1 MRGSTAEGVLRS
13 PPRDAGAGRL
23 AKRDASRESLL
34 NTTGSADSGSLAG
47 AGSEEEREFECSSVS
62 SQDSMLDFGP
72 FRGLEGPKRLWVAAV
87 FWLLGGWAGLHRLY
101 LGDAAGAKAMLL
113 SCGRFAVGWLADG
126 FRLSEMVRAANGAK
140 EDGADRQ
147 SRTVVSVG
155 GCQGERERERER
167 VCVCVCSTSVR

>member
-1 MRGSTAEGVLRS
+1 MQQEMRGSTAEGVLRS

-72 FRGLEGPKRLWVAAV
+72 FRGLEGPKRLQSS
-87 FWLLGGWAGLHRLY
+87 GC
-101 LGDAAGAKAMLL
+101 
-113 SCGRFAVGWLADG
+113 SAVGRACTG
-126 FRLSEMVRAANGAK
+126 F
-140 EDGADRQ
+140 
-147 SRTVVSVG
+147 
-155 GCQGERERERER
+155 
-167 VCVCVCSTSVR
+167 TSATPQVQRPCC